1 MSARSKV
8 LTVLACVVVALLFQ
22 QALGQ
27 ALVVISE
34 RIYPRETSALG
45 MAGLWIMPFPFL
57 FGLVFL
63 PFSALGV
70 YYLGRPL
77 WRVVARRSR
86 GI

>member
-1 MSARSKV
+1 MSSRSKL
-8 LTVLACVVVALLFQ
+8 LTALGCIVVALLLQ

-27 ALVVISE
+27 ALIVISE
-34 RIYPRETSALG
+34 HIYPRETSALG

-70 YYLGRPL
+70 YCLGRPL
-77 WRVVARRSR
+77 WRAIVRRT
-86 GI
+86 